1 MNTLNQISKEKMLEK
16 YGEIELSFS
25 NYYKFCFNFIYKNED
40 LTISGYCGG
49 NDGDIYRYSLNF
61 DTKIKV
67 KDYQDSL
74 NSLKI
79 IKGDELVFEYLD

>member
-1 MNTLNQISKEKMLEK
+1 MLEK

-25 NYYKFCFNFIYKNED
+25 SYYKYCFSFIYKNED
-40 LTISGYCGG
+40 LTISGYYGG

-74 NSLKI
+74 NSLRI
-79 IKGDELVFEYLD
+79 TKGDELVFEYLD